1 MTIGRTLGLLLSV
14 VATAIGADSPAHYS
28 LKLDTLIT
36 PDMQSMGL
44 VVKARVDDG
53 PVLRMLLDSGAQ
65 HVVLDKHAAA
75 RSGRKWGSSFEMVG
89 VGAVSRNCK
98 RAAPGRLQIGD
109 LVLNDCDIMV
119 VDGQLLEGIDG
130 IIPLSLFGD
139 FLVRLD
145 FRTKTLL
152 LDGYPTA
159 PVADDGSLPVRTDH
173 RLFFLQTVLNESQ
186 PGYVL
191 LDTGA
196 TYNAVSLTAARASRN
211 YWSLSNEILLIGSS
225 GGIGGYR
232 LSQGVRFRCG
242 ERIFSADPAVAVDLS
257 NFSRHHDFEV
267 TGILGYPALRNSVV
281 TVNYRDSLVRI
292 EAR

>member
-1 MTIGRTLGLLLSV
+1 MTIGCTIGLALAV
-14 VATAIGADSPAHYS
+14 AATAIGADSPAHYS

-75 RSGRKWGSSFEMVG
+75 RSGRKSGSAFEMVG

-109 LVLNDCDIMV
+109 LVLHDCDIVV

-139 FLVRLD
+139 YLVRLD
-145 FRTKTLL
+145 VRSKMLQ
-152 LDGYPTA
+152 LDAYPFA
-159 PVADDGSLPVRTDH
+159 PVAGEGYLPVRSDH

-196 TYNAVSLTAARASRN
+196 TYNAVSLTAARSSRN
-211 YWSLSNEILLIGSS
+211 YWSLSNEILLVGSS
-225 GGIGGYR
+225 GGIGGFR

-242 ERIFSADPAVAVDLS
+242 ERTFSADPAVAIDLS
-257 NFSRHHDFEV
+257 NFSRHHEFEV

-292 EAR
+292 EAK